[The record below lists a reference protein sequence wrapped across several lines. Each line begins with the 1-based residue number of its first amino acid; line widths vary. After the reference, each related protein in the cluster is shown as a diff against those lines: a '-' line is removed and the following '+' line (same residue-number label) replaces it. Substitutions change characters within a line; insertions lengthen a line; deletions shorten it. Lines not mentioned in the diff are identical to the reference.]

1 MDEDKEMIE
10 FLKGLIELNQNNIY
24 FILKQPTQ
32 EIRNWK
38 KYKEELQKVGDLIN
52 SFDWDKGK
60 KNG

>member
-10 FLKGLIELNQNNIY
+10 FLKCLIELNQNNIY

-60 KNG
+60 